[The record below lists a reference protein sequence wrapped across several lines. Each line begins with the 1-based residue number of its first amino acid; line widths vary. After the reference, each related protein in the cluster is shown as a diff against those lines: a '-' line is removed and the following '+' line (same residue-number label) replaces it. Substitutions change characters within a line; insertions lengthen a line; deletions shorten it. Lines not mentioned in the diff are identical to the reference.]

1 MTDHKYVFQGPVGQM
16 QLSHCQVWV
25 QGVVDKLSLEDCE
38 VQVNGIVNHRYN
50 ISREKVVVVDP
61 PKPAS
66 DEELRRL
73 RQRIEDLESKLSISQ
88 IEVRQLRAKVKE
100 PSKSDTDKHQQAKIK
115 KLENEIIRTRNE
127 NLNTIGVLRDEVD
140 ALKMV
145 NRELSAQLA
154 KAQRDIE
161 SGRAANFD
169 NQMDAF
175 ATIMASFPFTPI
187 NKLEK
192 EYKVDRKRIIRD
204 AELCGVEKSTELRAE
219 AKDYLARQGLK
230 LDDDRGGDQGNH
242 FMRPVEKV
250 ARNGRVVATYKSV
263 SEAADMNN
271 LSPNAINDHCH
282 GNVKGYSKAG
292 YKYRYKKQ

>member
-38 VQVNGIVNHRYN
+38 VQLNGIVNHRYN
-50 ISREKVVVVDP
+50 VSREKVVVVDP

-73 RQRIEDLESKLSISQ
+73 RRRIEELESKLSISQ
-88 IEVRQLRAKVKE
+88 IEVRQLREKAKE
-100 PSKSDTDKHQQAKIK
+100 PKVSVISKKQLDETR
-115 KLENEIIRTRNE
+115 KLEKELARVRNE
-127 NLNTIGVLRDEVD
+127 NLDTIGALREKVE
-140 ALKMV
+140 ALQRV
-145 NRELSAQLA
+145 NKDLVSKLTTAMRE
-154 KAQRDIE
+154 IE
-161 SGRAANFD
+161 SGKAAAFD
-169 NQMDAF
+169 RQMDAF

-187 NKLEK
+187 NKLAK
-192 EYKVDRKRIIRD
+192 EFDVDRKRIIRD

-263 SEAADMNN
+263 LEAAEMNN
-271 LSPNAINDHCH
+271 LSHNAINNHCS
-282 GNVKGYSKAG
+282 GKVKGYSNAG
-292 YKYRYKKQ
+292 YKYRYKK

>member
-38 VQVNGIVNHRYN
+38 VQVSGIVNHRYN
-50 ISREKVVVVDP
+50 VSREKVVVVDP

-66 DEELRRL
+66 EEELRRL
-73 RQRIEDLESKLSISQ
+73 RQRIEYLENKLSISQ
-88 IEVRQLRAKVKE
+88 IEVRQLRAKAKE
-100 PSKSDTDKHQQAKIK
+100 PKTSDTDKHQQAKIK

-127 NLNTIGVLRDEVD
+127 NLDTIGVLRDKVE
-140 ALKMV
+140 ALQHV
-145 NRELSAQLA
+145 NRDLTSKLA
-154 KAQRDIE
+154 TARREIDSGKA
-161 SGRAANFD
+161 AAFD
-169 NQMDAF
+169 RQMDAF

-187 NKLEK
+187 SKLEK
-192 EYKVDRKRIIRD
+192 EFEVDRKRIIRD
-204 AELCGVEKSTELRAE
+204 AEMCGVDKSSELRAE

-292 YKYRYKKQ
+292 YKYRYKKI

>member
-230 LDDDRGGDQGNH
+230 IDDDRGGDQRNH

>member
-25 QGVVDKLSLEDCE
+25 QGIVDKLTLEDCE
-38 VQVNGIVNHRYN
+38 VQVSGIVNHRYN
-50 ISREKVVVVDP
+50 VSREKVVVVDP

-73 RQRIEDLESKLSISQ
+73 RRRIEELESKLSISQ

-100 PSKSDTDKHQQAKIK
+100 QSKSDTDKQQQAKIN
-115 KLENEIIRTRNE
+115 KLESEIIRTRNE
-127 NLNTIGVLRDEVD
+127 NLDTIGVLRDKVE
-140 ALKMV
+140 ALQHV
-145 NRELSAQLA
+145 NRDLTSKLA
-154 KAQRDIE
+154 TAIREIE
-161 SGRAANFD
+161 SGKAAAFD
-169 NQMDAF
+169 RQMDAF

-187 NKLEK
+187 SKLAK
-192 EYKVDRKRIIRD
+192 EFEVDRKRIIRD
-204 AELCGVEKSTELRAE
+204 AELCGVEKSAELRAE

-282 GNVKGYSKAG
+282 GKVKGYSKAG
-292 YKYRYKKQ
+292 YKYIYKKQ

>member
-1 MTDHKYVFQGPVGQM
+1 MS
-16 QLSHCQVWV
+16 LSHCQVWV

-50 ISREKVVVVDP
+50 VSREKVVVVDP

-73 RQRIEDLESKLSISQ
+73 RRRIEELESKLSISQ

-100 PSKSDTDKHQQAKIK
+100 PSKSDIDKQHQAKVK

-127 NLNTIGVLRDEVD
+127 NLDTIGVLRDKVE
-140 ALKMV
+140 ALQRV
-145 NRELSAQLA
+145 NKDLASKLATARRE
-154 KAQRDIE
+154 IE
-161 SGRAANFD
+161 SGKAVAFD
-169 NQMDAF
+169 RQMDAF
-175 ATIMASFPFTPI
+175 ATIMAAFPFTPTD
-187 NKLEK
+187 KLAK
-192 EYKVDRKRIIRD
+192 EFEVSSIRIIQD
-204 AELCGVEKSTELRAE
+204 AEMCGVEKSTELRAE

-230 LDDDRGGDQGNH
+230 LNDDRGGDQGNH

>member
-16 QLSHCQVWV
+16 QLSHCQVWL
-25 QGVVDKLSLEDCE
+25 QGVVDKLSLDDCE

-66 DEELRRL
+66 EEELRRL
-73 RQRIEDLESKLSISQ
+73 RQRIEDLENKLSISQ
-88 IEVRQLRAKVKE
+88 IEVRQLRAKAKE
-100 PSKSDTDKHQQAKIK
+100 QKTSDTDKHQQAKIK

-127 NLNTIGVLRDEVD
+127 NLNTIGALRDKVES
-140 ALKMV
+140 LQRV
-145 NRELSAQLA
+145 NRDLTSRLA
-154 KAQRDIE
+154 IAKREIE
-161 SGRAANFD
+161 SEKATALDRHI
-169 NQMDAF
+169 DAF
-175 ATIMASFPFTPI
+175 ATIMAAFPFTPI
-187 NKLEK
+187 NKLVK
-192 EYKVDRKRIIRD
+192 EFDVDRKRIIRD

-263 SEAADMNN
+263 LEAAEMNN
-271 LSPNAINDHCH
+271 LSHNAINNHCS
-282 GNVKGYSKAG
+282 GKVKGYSNAG
-292 YKYRYKKQ
+292 YKFRYKKQ

>member
-25 QGVVDKLSLEDCE
+25 QGVVDKLTLEDCE

-73 RQRIEDLESKLSISQ
+73 RRRIEELENKLSISQ

-100 PSKSDTDKHQQAKIK
+100 PSKSDIDKQHQAKIK

-127 NLNTIGVLRDEVD
+127 NLDTIGALRDKVES
-140 ALKMV
+140 LQRV
-145 NRELSAQLA
+145 NRDLTSRLA
-154 KAQRDIE
+154 IAKREIE
-161 SGRAANFD
+161 SEKATALDRHI
-169 NQMDAF
+169 DAF
-175 ATIMASFPFTPI
+175 ATIMAAFPFTPI
-187 NKLEK
+187 NKLAK
-192 EYKVDRKRIIRD
+192 EFEVDRKRIIRD
-204 AELCGVEKSTELRAE
+204 AEMCGVEKSTELRAE

-263 SEAADMNN
+263 SEAAEMNN

>member
-66 DEELRRL
+66 DEELRQL
-73 RQRIEDLESKLSISQ
+73 RRRIEDLENKLSISQ

-100 PSKSDTDKHQQAKIK
+100 PSKSDIDKQHQAKIK

-127 NLNTIGVLRDEVD
+127 NLDTIGALRDKVED
-140 ALKMV
+140 LQRV
-145 NRELSAQLA
+145 NRDLTSRLA
-154 KAQRDIE
+154 IAKREIE
-161 SGRAANFD
+161 SEKATALDRHI
-169 NQMDAF
+169 DAF
-175 ATIMASFPFTPI
+175 ATIMAAFPFTPI
-187 NKLEK
+187 NKLAK
-192 EYKVDRKRIIRD
+192 EFKVDRKRIIRD

>member
-73 RQRIEDLESKLSISQ
+73 RRRIEELESKLSISQ
-88 IEVRQLRAKVKE
+88 IEVRQLREKAKE
-100 PSKSDTDKHQQAKIK
+100 SKTSDTDKHQQAKIK

-127 NLNTIGVLRDEVD
+127 NLDTIGVLRDKVE
-140 ALKMV
+140 ALQRV
-145 NRELSAQLA
+145 NRDLTSRLTIA
-154 KAQRDIE
+154 KREIE
-161 SGRAANFD
+161 SEKATVLDRHI
-169 NQMDAF
+169 DAF

-187 NKLEK
+187 SKLAK
-192 EYKVDRKRIIRD
+192 EFEVDRKRIIRD

-230 LDDDRGGDQGNH
+230 LDDERGGNHGNH
-242 FMRPVEKV
+242 FTRPIEKV
-250 ARNGRVVATYKSV
+250 SRNGRVVATYKSV
-263 SEAADMNN
+263 SEAAEMNN
-271 LSPNAINDHCH
+271 LSHNSVSDHCR
-282 GNVKGYSKAG
+282 GKVNGYTKGGHKF
-292 YKYRYKKQ
+292 RYKKQ

>member
-73 RQRIEDLESKLSISQ
+73 RRRIEDLETKLYLSQ
-88 IEVRQLRAKVKE
+88 NEARELMAKAKE
-100 PSKSDTDKHQQAKIK
+100 PKVSVINKQQLEYVK
-115 KLENEIIRTRNE
+115 KLEKELTKVRNE
-127 NLNTIGVLRDEVD
+127 NLNTIGVLRDEVA
-140 ALKMV
+140 ALRTV
-145 NRELSAQLA
+145 NRDLSAQLA

-161 SGRAANFD
+161 SGMAANFD
-169 NQMDAF
+169 KQMDAF

-187 NKLEK
+187 NKLAK
-192 EYKVDRKRIIRD
+192 EFEVDRKRIIRD
-204 AELCGVEKSTELRAE
+204 AELCGVEKSAELRAE

-230 LDDDRGGDQGNH
+230 LDDNRGGDQGNH

-263 SEAADMNN
+263 LEAAEMNN
-271 LSPNAINDHCH
+271 LSHNAINNHCS
-282 GNVKGYSKAG
+282 GKVKGYSNAG

>member
-50 ISREKVVVVDP
+50 VSREKVVVVDP

-66 DEELRRL
+66 EEELRRL
-73 RQRIEDLESKLSISQ
+73 RRRIEELENKLSISQ

-100 PSKSDTDKHQQAKIK
+100 PSKSDIDKQHQAKIK

-127 NLNTIGVLRDEVD
+127 NLDTIGALRDKVE
-140 ALKMV
+140 ALQHV
-145 NRELSAQLA
+145 NRDLTSKLA
-154 KAQRDIE
+154 TAMRDIE
-161 SGRAANFD
+161 SGKAAAFD
-169 NQMDAF
+169 RQMDAF

-187 NKLEK
+187 SKLEK
-192 EYKVDRKRIIRD
+192 EFDVDRKRIIRD
-204 AELCGVEKSTELRAE
+204 AELCGVEKSTELRTE

>member
-16 QLSHCQVWV
+16 SLSHCQVWV

-73 RQRIEDLESKLSISQ
+73 RRRIEELENKLSISQ

-100 PSKSDTDKHQQAKIK
+100 PSKSDIDKQHQAKIK

-127 NLNTIGVLRDEVD
+127 NLDTIGALRDKVED
-140 ALKMV
+140 LQRV
-145 NRELSAQLA
+145 NRDLTSRLA
-154 KAQRDIE
+154 IAKREIE
-161 SGRAANFD
+161 SEKATALDRHI
-169 NQMDAF
+169 DAF
-175 ATIMASFPFTPI
+175 ATIMAAFPFTPI
-187 NKLEK
+187 NKLAK
-192 EYKVDRKRIIRD
+192 EFKVDRKRIIRD
-204 AELCGVEKSTELRAE
+204 AELCGVEKSAELRTE

-263 SEAADMNN
+263 SEAAEMNN
-271 LSPNAINDHCH
+271 LSHNAINNHCS
-282 GNVKGYSKAG
+282 GKVKGYSNAC
-292 YKYRYKKQ
+292 YKYRYK

>member
-1 MTDHKYVFQGPVGQM
+1 MTDHKYVFHGPVGQM

-38 VQVNGIVNHRYN
+38 VQMNGIVNHRYN

-73 RQRIEDLESKLSISQ
+73 RRRIEELESKLSISQ
-88 IEVRQLRAKVKE
+88 IEVRQLRAKAKE
-100 PSKSDTDKHQQAKIK
+100 SKTIDTDKQQQAKIK

-127 NLNTIGVLRDEVD
+127 NLNTIGALRDKVES
-140 ALKMV
+140 LQRV
-145 NRELSAQLA
+145 NRDLTSRLVIA
-154 KAQRDIE
+154 KREIE
-161 SGRAANFD
+161 SEKANALD
-169 NQMDAF
+169 RNIDAF
-175 ATIMASFPFTPI
+175 ATIMAAFPFTPTD
-187 NKLEK
+187 KLAK
-192 EYKVDRKRIIRD
+192 EFEVSPIRIIQD
-204 AELCGVEKSTELRAE
+204 AKKCGVEKSTELRAE

-263 SEAADMNN
+263 SEAAEMNN
-271 LSPNAINDHCH
+271 LSPNAINDHCR

>member
-38 VQVNGIVNHRYN
+38 VQMNGIVNHRYN

-66 DEELRRL
+66 DEELRRM
-73 RQRIEDLESKLSISQ
+73 RRRIEELESKLSISQ
-88 IEVRQLRAKVKE
+88 IEVRQLRAKAKE
-100 PSKSDTDKHQQAKIK
+100 SKTIDTDKQQQAKIK

-127 NLNTIGVLRDEVD
+127 NLNTIGALRDKVES
-140 ALKMV
+140 LQRV
-145 NRELSAQLA
+145 NRDLTSRLVIA
-154 KAQRDIE
+154 KREIE
-161 SGRAANFD
+161 SEKANALD
-169 NQMDAF
+169 RNIDAF
-175 ATIMASFPFTPI
+175 ATIMAAFPFTPTD
-187 NKLEK
+187 KLAK
-192 EYKVDRKRIIRD
+192 EFEVSPIRIIQD
-204 AELCGVEKSTELRAE
+204 AKKCGVEKSTELRAE

-250 ARNGRVVATYKSV
+250 SRNGRVVATYKSV
-263 SEAADMNN
+263 SEAAEMNN
-271 LSPNAINDHCH
+271 LSPNAINDHCR
-282 GNVKGYSKAG
+282 GNVKGYSKTG

>member
-25 QGVVDKLSLEDCE
+25 QGVVDKLTLEDCE

-73 RQRIEDLESKLSISQ
+73 RRRIEELENKLSISQ

-100 PSKSDTDKHQQAKIK
+100 PSKSDIDKQHQAKIK

-127 NLNTIGVLRDEVD
+127 NLDTIGALRDKVES
-140 ALKMV
+140 LQRV
-145 NRELSAQLA
+145 NRDLTSRLA
-154 KAQRDIE
+154 IAKREIE
-161 SGRAANFD
+161 SEKATALDRHI
-169 NQMDAF
+169 DAF
-175 ATIMASFPFTPI
+175 ATIMAAFPFTPI
-187 NKLEK
+187 NKLAK
-192 EYKVDRKRIIRD
+192 EFEVDRKRIIRD
-204 AELCGVEKSTELRAE
+204 AEMCGVEKTTELRAE

-263 SEAADMNN
+263 SEAAEMNN

>member
-1 MTDHKYVFQGPVGQM
+1 MSVINKQ
-16 QLSHCQVWV
+16 QLEHV
-25 QGVVDKLSLEDCE
+25 
-38 VQVNGIVNHRYN
+38 
-50 ISREKVVVVDP
+50 
-61 PKPAS
+61 
-66 DEELRRL
+66 
-73 RQRIEDLESKLSISQ
+73 
-88 IEVRQLRAKVKE
+88 
-100 PSKSDTDKHQQAKIK
+100 K
-115 KLENEIIRTRNE
+115 KLEKELTKVRNE
-127 NLNTIGVLRDEVD
+127 NLNTIGVLRDEVA
-140 ALKMV
+140 ALRTV

-161 SGRAANFD
+161 SGMAANFD
-169 NQMDAF
+169 KQMDAF
-175 ATIMASFPFTPI
+175 ATIMAAFPFTPI
-187 NKLEK
+187 SKLEK
-192 EYKVDRKRIIRD
+192 EFKVDRKRIIRD
-204 AELCGVEKSTELRAE
+204 AELCGVEKSAKLRTE

-271 LSPNAINDHCH
+271 RSPNAINDHCH

>member
-50 ISREKVVVVDP
+50 VSREKVVVVDP
-61 PKPAS
+61 PKSAS

-73 RQRIEDLESKLSISQ
+73 RRRIEDLENKLSISQ

-100 PSKSDTDKHQQAKIK
+100 PSKSDIDKQHQAKIK

-127 NLNTIGVLRDEVD
+127 NLDTIGALRDKVED
-140 ALKMV
+140 LQRV
-145 NRELSAQLA
+145 NRDLTSRLA
-154 KAQRDIE
+154 IAKREIE
-161 SGRAANFD
+161 SEKATALDRHI
-169 NQMDAF
+169 DAF
-175 ATIMASFPFTPI
+175 ATIMAAFPFTPI
-187 NKLEK
+187 NKLAK
-192 EYKVDRKRIIRD
+192 EFKVDRKRIIRD
-204 AELCGVEKSTELRAE
+204 AELCGVEKSAELRTE

>member
-25 QGVVDKLSLEDCE
+25 QGMVDKLSLEDCE
-38 VQVNGIVNHRYN
+38 VQVNGIVIHRYN
-50 ISREKVVVVDP
+50 VSREKVVVVDP

-66 DEELRRL
+66 EEELRRL
-73 RQRIEDLESKLSISQ
+73 RQRIEDLENKLSISQ
-88 IEVRQLRAKVKE
+88 IEVRQLRAKAKE
-100 PSKSDTDKHQQAKIK
+100 PKTSDTDKHQQAKIK
-115 KLENEIIRTRNE
+115 KLENEIIRSRNE
-127 NLNTIGVLRDEVD
+127 NLNTIGALRDKVES
-140 ALKMV
+140 LQRV
-145 NRELSAQLA
+145 NRDLTSRLA
-154 KAQRDIE
+154 IAKREIE
-161 SGRAANFD
+161 SEKATALDRHI
-169 NQMDAF
+169 DAF
-175 ATIMASFPFTPI
+175 ATIMAAFPFTPI
-187 NKLEK
+187 NKLAK
-192 EYKVDRKRIIRD
+192 EFDVDRKRIIRD

-271 LSPNAINDHCH
+271 LSPNAINDHCR

>member
-73 RQRIEDLESKLSISQ
+73 RRRIEDLETKLYLSQ
-88 IEVRQLRAKVKE
+88 NEARELRAKAKE
-100 PSKSDTDKHQQAKIK
+100 PKVSVINKQQLEYVK
-115 KLENEIIRTRNE
+115 KLEKELTKVRNE
-127 NLNTIGVLRDEVD
+127 NLNTIGVLRDEVA
-140 ALKMV
+140 ALRTV
-145 NRELSAQLA
+145 NRDLSAQLA

-161 SGRAANFD
+161 SGMAANFD
-169 NQMDAF
+169 KQMDAF

-187 NKLEK
+187 NKLAK
-192 EYKVDRKRIIRD
+192 EFEVDRKRIIRD
-204 AELCGVEKSTELRAE
+204 AELCGVEKSAELRAE

-230 LDDDRGGDQGNH
+230 LDDNRGGDQGNH

-263 SEAADMNN
+263 LEAAEMNN
-271 LSPNAINDHCH
+271 LSHNAINNHCS
-282 GNVKGYSKAG
+282 GKVKGYSNAG

>member
-25 QGVVDKLSLEDCE
+25 QGVVDKLTLDGCE

-50 ISREKVVVVDP
+50 VSREKVVVVDP

-66 DEELRRL
+66 EEELRRL
-73 RQRIEDLESKLSISQ
+73 RRRIEELETKLYLSQ
-88 IEVRQLRAKVKE
+88 NEARELRAKAKE
-100 PSKSDTDKHQQAKIK
+100 PKVSVISKHQLEETK
-115 KLENEIIRTRNE
+115 KLEKELAKVRNE

-154 KAQRDIE
+154 KAKRDIE

-169 NQMDAF
+169 KQMDAF
-175 ATIMASFPFTPI
+175 ATIMAAFPFTPTK
-187 NKLEK
+187 KLAGEF
-192 EYKVDRKRIIRD
+192 EVAPRRIEQN
-204 AELCGVEKSTELRAE
+204 AELCGVEKSAELRAE

-242 FMRPVEKV
+242 FMRHVEKV

-263 SEAADMNN
+263 SEAAEMNN
-271 LSPNAINDHCH
+271 LSPNAINDHCR

>member
-16 QLSHCQVWV
+16 QLSHCQVWL

-50 ISREKVVVVDP
+50 VSREKVVVVDP

-73 RQRIEDLESKLSISQ
+73 RQRIEDLENKLSISQ
-88 IEVRQLRAKVKE
+88 IEVRQLRAKAKE
-100 PSKSDTDKHQQAKIK
+100 PKTSDTDKQQQTKIK

-140 ALKMV
+140 ALKIV
-145 NRELSAQLA
+145 NRELSAKLA

-161 SGRAANFD
+161 SGMAANFD
-169 NQMDAF
+169 KQMDAF
-175 ATIMASFPFTPI
+175 ATIMAAFPFTPTD
-187 NKLEK
+187 KLAK
-192 EYKVDRKRIIRD
+192 EFEVSSIRIIRD
-204 AELCGVEKSTELRAE
+204 AEMCGVEKSTELRAE

-263 SEAADMNN
+263 LEAAEMNN
-271 LSPNAINDHCH
+271 LSHNAINNHCS
-282 GNVKGYSKAG
+282 GKVKGYSNAG

>member
-16 QLSHCQVWV
+16 QLIHCQVWV

-73 RQRIEDLESKLSISQ
+73 RRRIEELESKLSISQ
-88 IEVRQLRAKVKE
+88 IEVRQLRAKAKE
-100 PSKSDTDKHQQAKIK
+100 PNTSDTDKQQQAKIK

-127 NLNTIGVLRDEVD
+127 NLNTIGALRDKVES
-140 ALKMV
+140 LQRV
-145 NRELSAQLA
+145 NRDLTSRLVIAKREIELE
-154 KAQRDIE
+154 KATVLDRNIDV
-161 SGRAANFD
+161 
-169 NQMDAF
+169 F
-175 ATIMASFPFTPI
+175 ATIMAAFPFTPI
-187 NKLEK
+187 SKLAK
-192 EYKVDRKRIIRD
+192 EFEVDRKRIIRD

-242 FMRPVEKV
+242 YMRPVEKV

-282 GNVKGYSKAG
+282 GNVKGYSNAG

>member
-16 QLSHCQVWV
+16 SLSHCQVWV

-50 ISREKVVVVDP
+50 VSREKVVVVDP

-73 RQRIEDLESKLSISQ
+73 RRRIEELENKLSISQ
-88 IEVRQLRAKVKE
+88 IEVRQLRAKAKE
-100 PSKSDTDKHQQAKIK
+100 PKVSVISKKQLDETR
-115 KLENEIIRTRNE
+115 KLEKELARVRNE
-127 NLNTIGVLRDEVD
+127 NMDTIGALRDKVED
-140 ALKMV
+140 LQRV
-145 NRELSAQLA
+145 NKDLASKLATARRE
-154 KAQRDIE
+154 IE
-161 SGRAANFD
+161 SGKAVAFD
-169 NQMDAF
+169 RQMDAF
-175 ATIMASFPFTPI
+175 ATIMAAFPFTPI
-187 NKLEK
+187 NKLAK
-192 EYKVDRKRIIRD
+192 EFEVDRKRIIRD
-204 AELCGVEKSTELRAE
+204 AEMCGVEKSTELRAE

-263 SEAADMNN
+263 SEAAEMNN
-271 LSPNAINDHCH
+271 LSHNAINNHCS
-282 GNVKGYSKAG
+282 GKVKGYSNAG
-292 YKYRYKKQ
+292 YKFRYKKQ

>member
-1 MTDHKYVFQGPVGQM
+1 MTDHKYVFHGPVGQM

-66 DEELRRL
+66 EEELRRL
-73 RQRIEDLESKLSISQ
+73 RQRIEDLENKLSISQ

-100 PSKSDTDKHQQAKIK
+100 PSKSDIDKQQQAKIK

-127 NLNTIGVLRDEVD
+127 NLDTIGALRDKVED
-140 ALKMV
+140 LQRV
-145 NRELSAQLA
+145 NRDLVSKLA
-154 KAQRDIE
+154 TARREIE
-161 SGRAANFD
+161 SGKAVAFD
-169 NQMDAF
+169 RQMDAF
-175 ATIMASFPFTPI
+175 ATIMAAFPFTPTD
-187 NKLEK
+187 KLAK
-192 EYKVDRKRIIRD
+192 EFEVSSIRIIQD
-204 AELCGVEKSTELRAE
+204 AEKCGVEKSAELRAE

-263 SEAADMNN
+263 LEAAEMNN
-271 LSPNAINDHCH
+271 LSHNAINNHCS
-282 GNVKGYSKAG
+282 GKVKGYSNAG
-292 YKYRYKKQ
+292 YKFRYKNQ

>member
-16 QLSHCQVWV
+16 SLSHCQVWV

-66 DEELRRL
+66 EEEFRRL
-73 RQRIEDLESKLSISQ
+73 RRRIEELETKLYLSQ
-88 IEVRQLRAKVKE
+88 NEARELRAKAKE
-100 PSKSDTDKHQQAKIK
+100 PKVSVINKQQLEETK
-115 KLENEIIRTRNE
+115 KLEKELTKVRNE
-127 NLNTIGVLRDEVD
+127 NMDTIGALRDKVE
-140 ALKMV
+140 ALQRV
-145 NRELSAQLA
+145 NKDLVSKLATARRE
-154 KAQRDIE
+154 IE
-161 SGRAANFD
+161 SGKAAAFD
-169 NQMDAF
+169 RQMDAF

-187 NKLEK
+187 SKLANEFD
-192 EYKVDRKRIIRD
+192 VDRKRIIRD
-204 AELCGVEKSTELRAE
+204 AEMCGVEKSTELRAE

-263 SEAADMNN
+263 SEAAEMNN
-271 LSPNAINDHCH
+271 LSPNAINDHCR

-292 YKYRYKKQ
+292 YKYRYKKI

>member
-25 QGVVDKLSLEDCE
+25 QGMVDKLSLEDCE

-73 RQRIEDLESKLSISQ
+73 RRRIEELENKLSISQ

-100 PSKSDTDKHQQAKIK
+100 PSKSDIDKHQQTKIK

-127 NLNTIGVLRDEVD
+127 NLDTIGALRDKVED
-140 ALKMV
+140 LQRV
-145 NRELSAQLA
+145 NRDLA
-154 KAQRDIE
+154 SKLGTARREIE
-161 SGRAANFD
+161 SGKAVAFD
-169 NQMDAF
+169 RQMDAF
-175 ATIMASFPFTPI
+175 ATIMAAFPFTPI
-187 NKLEK
+187 SKLEK
-192 EYKVDRKRIIRD
+192 EFEVDRKHIVHD

-242 FMRPVEKV
+242 FMKPVEKV

-263 SEAADMNN
+263 SEAAEMNN
-271 LSPNAINDHCH
+271 LSPNAINDHCR

>member
-1 MTDHKYVFQGPVGQM
+1 MTDHKYVFQGLVRQM
-16 QLSHCQVWV
+16 QLSYCQVWV
-25 QGVVDKLSLEDCE
+25 QGTVDKLTLEGCE
-38 VQVNGIVNHRYN
+38 VQVSGIVNHRYN
-50 ISREKVVVVDP
+50 VSREKVVVVDP

-66 DEELRRL
+66 EEELRRL
-73 RQRIEDLESKLSISQ
+73 RRRIEELETKLYLSQ
-88 IEVRQLRAKVKE
+88 NEARELRAKAKE
-100 PSKSDTDKHQQAKIK
+100 PKVSVINKQQLEHVK
-115 KLENEIIRTRNE
+115 KLEKELTKVRNE

-161 SGRAANFD
+161 SGMAANFD
-169 NQMDAF
+169 KQMDAF

-187 NKLEK
+187 SKLAK
-192 EYKVDRKRIIRD
+192 EFDVDRKRIIRD

-263 SEAADMNN
+263 LEAAEMNN
-271 LSPNAINDHCH
+271 LSHNAINNHCS
-282 GNVKGYSKAG
+282 GKVKGYSNAG

>member
-16 QLSHCQVWV
+16 QLSYCQVWV
-25 QGVVDKLSLEDCE
+25 QGLVDKLSLEDCE

-73 RQRIEDLESKLSISQ
+73 RRRIEELESKLSISQ
-88 IEVRQLRAKVKE
+88 IEVRQLRAKAKE
-100 PSKSDTDKHQQAKIK
+100 PNTSDTDKQQQAKIK

-127 NLNTIGVLRDEVD
+127 NLNTIGALRDKVES
-140 ALKMV
+140 LQRV
-145 NRELSAQLA
+145 NRDLTSRLVIAKREIELE
-154 KAQRDIE
+154 KATVLDRNIDV
-161 SGRAANFD
+161 
-169 NQMDAF
+169 F
-175 ATIMASFPFTPI
+175 ATIMAAFPFTPI
-187 NKLEK
+187 SKLAK
-192 EYKVDRKRIIRD
+192 EFEVDRKRIIRD

-242 FMRPVEKV
+242 YMRPVEKV

-282 GNVKGYSKAG
+282 GNVKGYSNAG